1 MLCGPDH
8 PRTLA
13 HRIPLLPRPA
23 PAAPGAGGKFA
34 AVLLLQGDWNISQV
48 FKPTTWLSI
57 YNGLGQDITP
67 GRDLGVLL
75 GNTVL

>member
-1 MLCGPDH
+1 M
-8 PRTLA
+8 
-13 HRIPLLPRPA
+13 
-23 PAAPGAGGKFA
+23 
-34 AVLLLQGDWNISQV
+34 LLLQGDWNISQV